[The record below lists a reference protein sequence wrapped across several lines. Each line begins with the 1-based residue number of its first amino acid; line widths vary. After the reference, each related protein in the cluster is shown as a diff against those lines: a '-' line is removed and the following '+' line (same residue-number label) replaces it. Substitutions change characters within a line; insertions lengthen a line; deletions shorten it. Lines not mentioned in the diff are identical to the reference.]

1 VYMVLN
7 TWRIDEAIRAGDG
20 VGRALQEAA
29 PRIMPILH
37 QHGLRA
43 AYAVRTGPDELVTV
57 NLYGSP
63 EEVETAIGAA
73 AATIR
78 EVLAGKL
85 EFVARGEGA
94 VLDLLAL
101 AGLAEQTG

>member
-20 VGRALQEAA
+20 VDRALEEAA
-29 PRIMPILH
+29 PRIMPILRH
-37 QHGLRA
+37 HGLRA
-43 AYAVRTGPDELVTV
+43 AYAVRTGQDELVTV

-63 EEVETAIGAA
+63 DEVETAIAAA

-78 EVLAGKL
+78 ETLAGKL
-85 EFVARGEGA
+85 AFVARREGA
-94 VLDLLAL
+94 AHDLIAL
-101 AGLAEQTG
+101 AG